1 MKSPASSET
10 PNPAETQ
17 DGGLRAWT
25 CVAGAFLCQF
35 CSFGFINAY
44 VSVIYLILDAW
55 LTVISAWEPSSTSIR
70 ISSFL
75 TSQNR
80 RSHGS

>member
-1 MKSPASSET
+1 MSLEKGQCPSPAILVEPSTVSPSSPAT
-10 PNPAETQ
+10 IPAETQ

-44 VSVIYLILDAW
+44 AMLIVYHL
-55 LTVISAWEPSSTSIR
+55 PKY
-70 ISSFL
+70 
-75 TSQNR
+75 
-80 RSHGS
+80 